1 MGQER
6 TFPFQLSTDDLRSA
20 LTEIIQ
26 LDKVSP
32 VILDYLSLIDNT
44 ADLYKL
50 RSTIVQ
56 HSTDEPEYVAQHIT
70 I

>member
-6 TFPFQLSTDDLRSA
+6 TFPFQLSTDDLKSA

-44 ADLYKL
+44 ADLHKL

-56 HSTDEPEYVAQHIT
+56 HSTDEPEYVALHTT